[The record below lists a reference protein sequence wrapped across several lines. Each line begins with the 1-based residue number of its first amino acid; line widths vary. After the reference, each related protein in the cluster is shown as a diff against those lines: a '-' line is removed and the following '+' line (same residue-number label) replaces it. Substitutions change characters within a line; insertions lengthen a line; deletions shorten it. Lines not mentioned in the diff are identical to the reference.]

1 MKGETLAAARP
12 EVDAFELAGTGMLV
26 TDESG
31 LILRANRAYCE
42 LLGRREDELVGHP
55 FFHAFPKPAQP
66 LARRALKAALE
77 PDALPMPS
85 HWTLVRRDG
94 RSVAV
99 LLTARATGGE
109 RTLAVITITDVTA
122 MAAIE
127 QRLTAVLDEQRLILD
142 HAQVGIL
149 FSRSGRVMRVNAACA
164 RMFGYPE
171 RDLVGQTTTVLVAA
185 IDGTEPPGGE
195 PWHAEL
201 EVSRRD
207 GTAFWCEIDGQPF
220 SAPGEPVQS
229 IWTLRDVTGRRRAQE
244 ELARVLLDQRA
255 LLDNA
260 SVGIAFTRDRT
271 VLRVNRKAEELF
283 GWEPGE
289 LVGQPGLVFYPDE
302 AAYAALGA
310 GAGPVLARGEAFLTE
325 LELRRKDGTRFWAR
339 LAAKAVNPR
348 ATGDGTI
355 WIIEDITE
363 SRRAAESLNRL
374 LRELSTILDTATVGI
389 AYSRNRVMLRCNRK
403 LEELVRLRAR
413 ASCVGRSTALL
424 YPSDDAFERF
434 GADALPV
441 IERGGTYEGEV
452 PHLRRDGTRIL
463 CHVSG
468 RAIDPADIAQGLIW
482 IVQDVTAQHA
492 AQEALVRARDQ
503 LEQRV
508 AERTQDLA
516 EKNAELETE
525 IADRR
530 LAEEQLRVR
539 GERLLYHRNQLLALA
554 RRDRSDLDQA
564 LKEMLEVACTTLRLD
579 RVSYWRMVADGGAIR
594 CERVHRAD
602 GAVDPAPAA
611 DTLEAADHPAYFGAI
626 VANEIV
632 AAEDAASHPATRSLA
647 PVYHRPL
654 GIAATLDVP
663 VWLDGRVVG
672 MVCGEVTRG
681 TRAWQPEEIDFASGI
696 ATMIALALE
705 ASQRRGAEA
714 QLMRLAHYDSLTGL
728 PNRNLLA
735 DRLRQALVYASRHR
749 TRVAL
754 MFLDLDR
761 FKNINDSLGH
771 YVGDQILK
779 EVAARLT
786 RTLRA
791 GDTVARLGGDE
802 FVVVLQE
809 VRDPA
814 DAATVAQNLL
824 RELGPPYVVEGRE
837 LHVSASAG
845 ITPLPRRR
853 PRRRRADEERRRRD
867 VPREGQRAE
876 RLPVLRRDDEPR
888 GEPPARDRERPAAR
902 DPARRAG
909 AALPAAGR
917 PRARRRCG
925 RSKAWCG
932 GATRSAASSCRA
944 ASSASP
950 RNAGSIAAARRVDPA
965 RGLRPEPRA
974 GRRPAIAPVPV
985 AVNLSARVF
994 RERSFVTTLRSILDE
1009 TRLDPTLLELEITES
1024 AVMQQSD
1031 ATSATL
1037 EELSAMGDPALRR
1050 RLRHRLLEPRLP
1062 QAVPDRQAE
1071 DRPLVRARHPDER
1084 GRHRDHAGDRLARA
1098 QPRAA
1103 RGRRRR
1109 RDRRAARL
1117 PARARLRRR
1126 AGELLLSA
1134 ARRARDGAH
1143 LRLRPGGVAP
1153 GAAARRTARALGQD
1167 RRPRSAGSRAG
1178 PSAHPLSRPSRP
1190 RLSPPAPTWRSR
1202 T

>member
-42 LLGRREDELVGHP
+42 LLGRREDELAGRP

-66 LARRALKAALE
+66 MARRALKAALE

-99 LLTARATGGE
+99 LLTARATGGQ

-149 FSRSGRVMRVNAACA
+149 FSRSGRVMRANAACA

-171 RDLVGQTTTVLVAA
+171 RDLVGQPTTVLVAA

-289 LVGQPGLVFYPDE
+289 LVGRPGLVFYPDE
-302 AAYAALGA
+302 RAYAALGA
-310 GAGPVLARGEAFLTE
+310 EAGPVLARGEAFLSE

-339 LAAKAVNPR
+339 VAAKAVNPR

-355 WIIEDITE
+355 WIVEDITE

-389 AYSRNRVMLRCNRK
+389 AYSRNRMLLRCNRK
-403 LEELVRLRAR
+403 LEELFGYAPGEL
-413 ASCVGRSTALL
+413 VGRSTALL

-434 GADALPV
+434 GADAFPV
-441 IERGGTYEGEV
+441 IESGGTYEAEV
-452 PHLRRDGTRIL
+452 PHLRRDGTPIL

-508 AERTQDLA
+508 AERTRDLRK
-516 EKNAELETE
+516 KNVELETE
-525 IADRR
+525 IEDRR

-579 RVSYWRMVADGGAIR
+579 RASYWRMVADGSAIH
-594 CERVHRAD
+594 CELVHRAD
-602 GAVDPAPAA
+602 GAADPAPAA
-611 DTLEAADHPAYFGAI
+611 GMLDAADHPAYFSAI

-647 PVYHRPL
+647 PVYLRPL
-654 GIAATLDVP
+654 DIAATLDAP

-672 MVCGEVTRG
+672 MVCCEVTRG

-728 PNRNLLA
+728 PNRNLLG

-761 FKNINDSLGH
+761 FKNVNDSLGH

-809 VRDPA
+809 VSDPA

-837 LHVSASAG
+837 LHLSGSAG
-845 ITPLPRRR
+845 ITLYPDDGRDADVLMKNADVAMYHVKDSGRNGFQFFAATMNHAANRRLAIENDLR
-853 PRRRRADEERRRRD
+853 LAIRRD
-867 VPREGQRAE
+867 E
-876 RLPVLRRDDEPR
+876 LVLHYQPQVD
-888 GEPPARDRERPAAR
+888 
-902 DPARRAG
+902 
-909 AALPAAGR
+909 L
-917 PRARRRCG
+917 
-925 RSKAWCG
+925 
-932 GATRSAASSCRA
+932 
-944 ASSASP
+944 
-950 RNAGSIAAARRVDPA
+950 ARRVVRAVESLVRWRHPE
-965 RGLRPEPRA
+965 RGLVMPGGFIGIAEECGLAQPLGEWTLHEACVQSRRWQAA
-974 GRRPAIAPVPV
+974 GIAPVPV

-994 RERSFVTTLRSILDE
+994 RERSFVTTLRSILGE

-1037 EELSAMGDPALRR
+1037 EELSAMGIQLSVDDFGTGYSSLAYLKRFPIDKLKIDRSFVRGIPTSADDTAITRAIVSLARSLGLRVVAEGVETDAQLGFLSAHGCDDVQGNFFCPPLDAR
-1050 RLRHRLLEPRLP
+1050 ETERIFGCARAAVRQAPPSGEPR
-1062 QAVPDRQAE
+1062 
-1071 DRPLVRARHPDER
+1071 
-1084 GRHRDHAGDRLARA
+1084 
-1098 QPRAA
+1098 
-1103 RGRRRR
+1103 
-1109 RDRRAARL
+1109 
-1117 PARARLRRR
+1117 
-1126 AGELLLSA
+1126 
-1134 ARRARDGAH
+1134 
-1143 LRLRPGGVAP
+1143 
-1153 GAAARRTARALGQD
+1153 AL
-1167 RRPRSAGSRAG
+1167 
-1178 PSAHPLSRPSRP
+1178 
-1190 RLSPPAPTWRSR
+1190 
-1202 T
+1202 

>member
-42 LLGRREDELVGHP
+42 LLGRREDELAGHP
-55 FFHAFPKPAQP
+55 FFHAFPKPAQA

-109 RTLAVITITDVTA
+109 HTLAVITITDVTA

-171 RDLVGQTTTVLVAA
+171 RDLVGQPTTVLVAA

-220 SAPGEPVQS
+220 SAAGDPVQS

-244 ELARVLLDQRA
+244 DLARVLIDQRA

-260 SVGIAFTRDRT
+260 SVGIVFTRDRT
-271 VLRVNRKAEELF
+271 VLRLNRKAEELC

-289 LVGQPGLVFYPDE
+289 LVGRPGLVFYPDE

-310 GAGPVLARGEAFLTE
+310 EAGPVLARGEAFLTE

-363 SRRAAESLNRL
+363 TRRAAESLNRL

-389 AYSRNRVMLRCNRK
+389 AYSRNRMLLRCNRK
-403 LEELVRLRAR
+403 LEELFGYAPGEL
-413 ASCVGRSTALL
+413 VGRSSALL

-434 GADALPV
+434 GADAFPV
-441 IERGGTYEGEV
+441 IEGGGTYEAEV
-452 PHLRRDGTRIL
+452 PHIRRDGTPIL

-508 AERTQDLA
+508 AERTRDLA
-516 EKNAELETE
+516 EKNDELETE

-554 RRDRSDLDQA
+554 RRDRSDLDHA

-579 RVSYWRMVADGGAIR
+579 RASYWRMVADGSAIR
-594 CERVHRAD
+594 CELVHRAD

-654 GIAATLDVP
+654 GIAATLDAP

-749 TRVAL
+749 SRVAL

-824 RELGPPYVVEGRE
+824 RELGPPYLVEGRE
-837 LHVSASAG
+837 LHLSASAG
-845 ITPLPRRR
+845 ITLYPDDGRDADVLMKNADVAMYHVKDSGRNGFQFFAATMNHAANRRLAIENDLR
-853 PRRRRADEERRRRD
+853 LAIRRD
-867 VPREGQRAE
+867 E
-876 RLPVLRRDDEPR
+876 LVLHYQPQVDL
-888 GEPPARDRERPAAR
+888 
-902 DPARRAG
+902 ARRAVRAVESLVRWRHPERG
-909 AALPAAGR
+909 LVMPGGFIGIAEECGLAQPLGEWTLHEACVQSRRWQAAG
-917 PRARRRCG
+917 
-925 RSKAWCG
+925 
-932 GATRSAASSCRA
+932 
-944 ASSASP
+944 
-950 RNAGSIAAARRVDPA
+950 
-965 RGLRPEPRA
+965 
-974 GRRPAIAPVPV
+974 IAPVPV

-1037 EELSAMGDPALRR
+1037 EELSAMGIQLAVDDFGTGYSSLAYLKRFPIDKLKIDRSFVRGIPTSGDDTAITRAIVSLARSLGLRVVAEGVETDAQLGFLSAHGCDDVQGNFFCPPLDAR
-1050 RLRHRLLEPRLP
+1050 ETERIFGCAQAAVRQAPPPGEPR
-1062 QAVPDRQAE
+1062 
-1071 DRPLVRARHPDER
+1071 
-1084 GRHRDHAGDRLARA
+1084 
-1098 QPRAA
+1098 
-1103 RGRRRR
+1103 
-1109 RDRRAARL
+1109 
-1117 PARARLRRR
+1117 
-1126 AGELLLSA
+1126 
-1134 ARRARDGAH
+1134 
-1143 LRLRPGGVAP
+1143 
-1153 GAAARRTARALGQD
+1153 AL
-1167 RRPRSAGSRAG
+1167 
-1178 PSAHPLSRPSRP
+1178 
-1190 RLSPPAPTWRSR
+1190 
-1202 T
+1202 